1 MATSSASKRRKP
13 TLVAG
18 GSGEPPSPPLLGT
31 APRGLFAPPPDAAKE
46 EALRE
51 RSAPAWLATHFRGL
65 DPAATDACRAG
76 VLEVRRSKATGR
88 SCATRLF
95 HRYPL
100 RLVTPKRVT
109 AGGPPGADCV
119 WCYQIGFGGGL
130 VAGDRAGVCV
140 DVGDACAAALATQG
154 TQKVYKH
161 ARRRDD
167 EEEDEEDDDEE
178 EDDTEGVLNDD
189 LKVAEPAGGS
199 SAYSASGGS
208 PSPAVSA
215 YSASRSKTSRETVS
229 GLAARV
235 GVGGLLAV
243 LPDPTQAFRDAR
255 FRQAQRVDLAPGASL
270 ALVDWTV
277 AGRAAF
283 EGGGAGGFTSG
294 RGGGLAP
301 SDDPTLRVDGGER
314 WRFASF
320 ATRTE
325 VTARGGEVD
334 VLVESSRLERRDP
347 WPGGAGEEALRLRMG
362 DAHALATAV
371 LVGPRTAAARARARE
386 VAAPLVAATVRGG
399 ARGTRGGGSG
409 GRGGG
414 GGGEGAE
421 KATAPPPKRKA
432 PPWMFVSAS
441 EVPAPDGEDERLDA
455 LVVRVAAPSADGCYA
470 LLREMLAPLEAELG
484 APPYAERGLS

>member
-1 MATSSASKRRKP
+1 
-13 TLVAG
+13 
-18 GSGEPPSPPLLGT
+18 
-31 APRGLFAPPPDAAKE
+31 
-46 EALRE
+46 
-51 RSAPAWLATHFRGL
+51 
-65 DPAATDACRAG
+65 
-76 VLEVRRSKATGR
+76 
-88 SCATRLF
+88 
-95 HRYPL
+95 
-100 RLVTPKRVT
+100 
-109 AGGPPGADCV
+109 
-119 WCYQIGFGGGL
+119 
-130 VAGDRAGVCV
+130 V

-277 AGRAAF
+277 SGRAAF

-301 SDDPTLRVDGGER
+301 ADDPTLRVDGGER

-371 LVGPRTAAARARARE
+371 LVGPRTAEARARARE

-399 ARGTRGGGSG
+399 ARGTRGGGAAFPRG
-409 GRGGG
+409 ERRTRGRTRRGGEGDRAAAEEEGVVDIRLRLGGARAGRGGRAPGRARRARRRAEHRRVLRAAARDARAARG
-414 GGGEGAE
+414 GTRRAALRGEGPELRGKGDADADAAIE
-421 KATAPPPKRKA
+421 K
-432 PPWMFVSAS
+432 
-441 EVPAPDGEDERLDA
+441 GERGERA
-455 LVVRVAAPSADGCYA
+455 VRVKGDAPSVRRTRI
-470 LLREMLAPLEAELG
+470 LRM
-484 APPYAERGLS
+484 

>member
-13 TLVAG
+13 TRVAG

-46 EALRE
+46 AALRE

-167 EEEDEEDDDEE
+167 EDDDEEDDEE
-178 EDDTEGVLNDD
+178 EDTEGVVLNDSK
-189 LKVAEPAGGS
+189 KVAEPAGS
-199 SAYSASGGS
+199 SARGDASGV
-208 PSPAVSA
+208 VSA

-277 AGRAAF
+277 SGRAAF

-301 SDDPTLRVDGGER
+301 ADDPTLRVDGGER

>member
-1 MATSSASKRRKP
+1 MATRSASKRRK
-13 TLVAG
+13 TTRVAG
-18 GSGEPPSPPLLGT
+18 GSGEPPSPPSLGP
-31 APRGLFAPPPDAAKE
+31 APRGLFAPPPDAARE
-46 EALRE
+46 AALRE
-51 RSAPAWLATHFRGL
+51 RAAPAWLATHFRGL

-167 EEEDEEDDDEE
+167 RDDDEE
-178 EDDTEGVLNDD
+178 EEEEEDTEGVLNDS
-189 LKVAEPAGGS
+189 KVAETTGGS
-199 SAYSASGGS
+199 SARDASGGS
-208 PSPAVSA
+208 SPAVSA

-277 AGRAAF
+277 SGRAAF

-301 SDDPTLRVDGGER
+301 ADDPTLRVDGGER

-399 ARGTRGGGSG
+399 ARGRRGGESG

-414 GGGEGAE
+414 GGGAAE
-421 KATAPPPKRKA
+421 KALGAPPTKKKA
-432 PPWMFVSAS
+432 PWIFVSAS

>member
-1 MATSSASKRRKP
+1 M
-13 TLVAG
+13 
-18 GSGEPPSPPLLGT
+18 
-31 APRGLFAPPPDAAKE
+31 
-46 EALRE
+46 
-51 RSAPAWLATHFRGL
+51 
-65 DPAATDACRAG
+65 RAG

-167 EEEDEEDDDEE
+167 EEEDEEDEEEEEEE
-178 EDDTEGVLNDD
+178 EDDTEGVVLNDSK
-189 LKVAEPAGGS
+189 KVAEPAGS
-199 SAYSASGGS
+199 SARGDASGV
-208 PSPAVSA
+208 VSA

-255 FRQAQRVDLAPGASL
+255 FRQAQRRRPRPRRVARARGLDRPRSRGVSGAARGAPPPA
-270 ALVDWTV
+270 V
-277 AGRAAF
+277 R
-283 EGGGAGGFTSG
+283 
-294 RGGGLAP
+294 GGLAP
-301 SDDPTLRVDGGER
+301 ADDPTLRVDGGER

-320 ATRTE
+320 ATRT
-325 VTARGGEVD
+325 G
-334 VLVESSRLERRDP
+334 
-347 WPGGAGEEALRLRMG
+347 
-362 DAHALATAV
+362 
-371 LVGPRTAAARARARE
+371 
-386 VAAPLVAATVRGG
+386 
-399 ARGTRGGGSG
+399 
-409 GRGGG
+409 
-414 GGGEGAE
+414 
-421 KATAPPPKRKA
+421 
-432 PPWMFVSAS
+432 
-441 EVPAPDGEDERLDA
+441 
-455 LVVRVAAPSADGCYA
+455 
-470 LLREMLAPLEAELG
+470 
-484 APPYAERGLS
+484 